1 VSSVGRSVG
10 RRARSKGRNQFKFAK
25 RSSTSRHAAAA
36 AAAAVREGRQAAKV
50 DLVPEKRFG
59 KDF

>member
-36 AAAAVREGRQAAKV
+36 AAAAREGRQAAKV